1 MAPRRTKRASKL
13 KNGTARKKSKGPAKK
28 TKSTPRK
35 SKRVAKKKSSTKK
48 KKHTTRKRKG
58 HIFIIVTDRI
68 KNAYTVEGPM
78 LDTTKWKAAA
88 YDEGSNI
95 SLRILNTAGSETP
108 MTRQS
113 VVAQAALDYP
123 GLTMLPPGSIVH
135 P

>member
-1 MAPRRTKRASKL
+1 M
-13 KNGTARKKSKGPAKK
+13 ARKKSKGPANK

-35 SKRVAKKKSSTKK
+35 SKRVPKKKRSTKR

-58 HIFIIVTDRI
+58 HTFVIVIDHI
-68 KNAYTVEGPM
+68 KNAYTVEGPI

-88 YDEGSNI
+88 YDEGPNV
-95 SLRILNTAGSETP
+95 SLRILNTAGSGTP
-108 MTRQS
+108 LTRQS

-123 GLTMLPPGSIVH
+123 GLTMLPTGSILN